1 MQAENNAPIAKLV
14 NIDTHEPIVVVNQEV
29 VRIGRSSDNDVV
41 LKNLPL
47 ASRRHA
53 QVYRHHGAVY
63 IEDLGSTNGTYVNG
77 RRIHGPVGLKN
88 FDKIFIGGFV
98 CEYMIEDDR
107 VVSHQRVRTMR
118 PTIQNTG

>member
-1 MQAENNAPIAKLV
+1 MQTEHAPVAKLV
-14 NIDTHEPIVVVNQEV
+14 NIDTHEEIVSVSQAV

-41 LKNLPL
+41 LKNMPL

-53 QVYRHHGAVY
+53 QVYRHHGGVF

-98 CEYMIEDDR
+98 CEYMTEDDR
-107 VVSHQRVRTMR
+107 VVSHQRVRTIR
-118 PTIQNTG
+118 PTIQNIG